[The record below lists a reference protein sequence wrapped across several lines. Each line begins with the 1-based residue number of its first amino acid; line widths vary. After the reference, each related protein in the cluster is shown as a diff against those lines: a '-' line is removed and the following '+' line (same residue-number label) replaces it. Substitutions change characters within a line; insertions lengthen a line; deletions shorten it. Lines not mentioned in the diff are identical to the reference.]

1 MLFLRDCPVTVDAM
15 ARLSQFVIDN
25 EQDLKPSYPQKGG
38 ITSSFATTVSI
49 YSLDFNDLNAFFPLF
64 VQV

>member
-1 MLFLRDCPVTVDAM
+1 MG
-15 ARLSQFVIDN
+15 RLSRFVIDN

-38 ITSSFATTVSI
+38 ITPAFTTTVSI

-64 VQV
+64 GQV

>member
-1 MLFLRDCPVTVDAM
+1 MVFSDDCQEVVDAM
-15 ARLSQFVIDN
+15 GRLSRFVIDN

-38 ITSSFATTVSI
+38 ITPAFTTTVSI

-64 VQV
+64 GQV